1 MTEDEALEQAAK
13 LLSQEGT
20 VESGRALEALEPYID
35 AEVFGDLWEAY
46 IASTPMRVIIALDEQ
61 HPL

>member
-1 MTEDEALEQAAK
+1 MTENEALEVATK

-35 AEVFGDLWEAY
+35 ADKFGDLWEAY
-46 IASTPMRVIIALDEQ
+46 IASTPMDIIIALDE
-61 HPL
+61 

>member
-1 MTEDEALEQAAK
+1 MTENEALEVATK

-35 AEVFGDLWEAY
+35 TDKFGDLWEAY
-46 IASTPMRVIIALDEQ
+46 IASTPMDIIIALDE
-61 HPL
+61 